1 MKYKRPPKRL
11 QDLNLMDRFLF
22 SEVIENAEAY
32 KIILEIVLDK
42 EINFKEEPIAENEK
56 RKELLG
62 KIARLDVCA
71 IGDDD
76 RIYNA
81 EVQKENQNNLHKRMR
96 YYGALMTSKLLPEG
110 TVNYNELNDLCMIVI
125 AGFDIGGEGRYRYTV
140 RRMYEG
146 YPDKEVYDGEVTIY
160 LNTKGIDAD
169 GVSDELVVMLT
180 YFEETT
186 DEVASTSGYERIAR
200 LHEIVTS
207 IKASDE
213 IGVKYMNAYEER
225 IYDMQEAKEEGKSE
239 GLELG
244 RSEGLEQGRSEGLAE
259 GEKIGEA
266 SGRAAEKL
274 EMAKALKDKGV
285 DIGIIAETSG
295 LSKEDIEKL

>member
-1 MKYKRPPKRL
+1 MKHTNPPKKL

-22 SEVIENAEAY
+22 SEVIESAEAY
-32 KIILEIVLDK
+32 KIILEIILER
-42 EINFKEEPIAENEK
+42 EINFKGEPIAENEK

-76 RIYNA
+76 RVYNA

-110 TVNYNELNDLCMIVI
+110 TIDYNRLSDLCMIVI
-125 AGFDIGGEGRYRYTV
+125 AGFDMGGEGKYRYTV

-146 YPDKEVYDGEVTIY
+146 YPDKEVYDGEVILY
-160 LNTKGIDAD
+160 LNTKGKDTA
-169 GVSDELVVMLT
+169 GVSNELIAMLE

-186 DEVASTSGYERIAR
+186 DDKALSSGYERIIR
-200 LHEIVTS
+200 LNEIVSS
-207 IKASDE
+207 IKANDE

-225 IYDMQEAKEEGKSE
+225 MHDIQEA
-239 GLELG
+239 
-244 RSEGLEQGRSEGLAE
+244 REQGEAQ
-259 GEKIGEA
+259 GEA
-266 SGRAAEKL
+266 SKAL
-274 EMAKALKDKGV
+274 EMAKAMKV
-285 DIGIIAETSG
+285 DNEPVEKIVKYTG
-295 LSKEDIEKL
+295 LPKEKVELL

>member
-1 MKYKRPPKRL
+1 MKHTNPPKKL

-22 SEVIENAEAY
+22 SELIESAEAY
-32 KIILEIVLDK
+32 KLILEIILER
-42 EINFKEEPIAENEK
+42 EINFKGEPIAENEK

-71 IGDDD
+71 IGDDN
-76 RIYNA
+76 RVYNA

-110 TVNYNELNDLCMIVI
+110 TIDYNRLSDLCMIVI
-125 AGFDIGGEGRYRYTV
+125 AGFDMGGEGRYRYTV

-146 YPDKEVYDGEVTIY
+146 YPDKEVYDGEVILY
-160 LNTKGIDAD
+160 LNTKGKDTA
-169 GVSDELVVMLT
+169 GVSSELIAMLE

-186 DEVASTSGYERIAR
+186 DDVALSSGYERIIR
-200 LHEIVTS
+200 LNEIVSS

-225 IYDMQEAKEEGKSE
+225 MHDIQEAREQGEKTGEERGRTE
-239 GLELG
+239 GLEAG
-244 RSEGLEQGRSEGLAE
+244 IAQ
-259 GEKIGEA
+259 GEA
-266 SGRAAEKL
+266 SKAL
-274 EMAKALKDKGV
+274 EMAKAMKNENL
-285 DIGIIAETSG
+285 DIETIAKISG
-295 LSKEDIEKL
+295 LSKEKIELL

>member
-1 MKYKRPPKRL
+1 MKHTNPPKKL

-22 SEVIENAEAY
+22 SELIESAEAY
-32 KIILEIVLDK
+32 KIILEIILER
-42 EINFKEEPIAENEK
+42 EINFKGEPIAENEK

-76 RIYNA
+76 RVYNA

-110 TVNYNELNDLCMIVI
+110 TIDYNRLSDLCMIVI
-125 AGFDIGGEGRYRYTV
+125 AGFDMGGEGKYRYTV

-146 YPDKEVYDGEVTIY
+146 YPDKEVYDGEVILY
-160 LNTKGIDAD
+160 LNTKGKDTA
-169 GVSDELVVMLT
+169 GVSNELIAMLE

-186 DEVASTSGYERIAR
+186 DDKALSSGYERIIR
-200 LHEIVTS
+200 LNEIVSS
-207 IKASDE
+207 IKANDE

-225 IYDMQEAKEEGKSE
+225 MHDIQEA
-239 GLELG
+239 
-244 RSEGLEQGRSEGLAE
+244 REQGEAQ
-259 GEKIGEA
+259 GEA
-266 SGRAAEKL
+266 SKAL
-274 EMAKALKDKGV
+274 EMAKAMKV
-285 DIGIIAETSG
+285 DNEPVEKIVKYTG
-295 LSKEDIEKL
+295 LPKEKVELL

>member
-1 MKYKRPPKRL
+1 MKHTNPPKKL

-22 SEVIENAEAY
+22 SELIESAEAY
-32 KIILEIVLDK
+32 KIILEIILER
-42 EINFKEEPIAENEK
+42 EINFKGEPIAENEK

-71 IGDDD
+71 IGDDN
-76 RIYNA
+76 RVYNA

-110 TVNYNELNDLCMIVI
+110 TIDYNKLSDLCMIVI
-125 AGFDIGGEGRYRYTV
+125 AGFDMGGEGRYRYTA

-146 YPDKEVYDGEVTIY
+146 YPDKEVYDGEVIIY
-160 LNTKGIDAD
+160 LNTKGKDLE
-169 GVSDELVVMLT
+169 GVSSELIAMLE

-186 DEVASTSGYERIAR
+186 DDVALSSGYERIIR
-200 LHEIVTS
+200 LNEIVSS

-225 IYDMQEAKEEGKSE
+225 MHDIQEAREQGEKTGEERGRTE
-239 GLELG
+239 GLEAG
-244 RSEGLEQGRSEGLAE
+244 IAQ
-259 GEKIGEA
+259 GEA
-266 SGRAAEKL
+266 SKAL
-274 EMAKALKDKGV
+274 EMAKAMKNENL
-285 DIGIIAETSG
+285 DIETIAKISG
-295 LSKEDIEKL
+295 LSKEKIELL

>member
-1 MKYKRPPKRL
+1 MKHTNPPKKL

-22 SEVIENAEAY
+22 SEVIESAEAY
-32 KIILEIVLDK
+32 KIILEIILER
-42 EINFKEEPIAENEK
+42 EINFKGEPVAENEK

-62 KIARLDVCA
+62 KRARLDVCA

-76 RIYNA
+76 RVYNA

-110 TVNYNELNDLCMIVI
+110 TIDYNRLSDLCMIVI
-125 AGFDIGGEGRYRYTV
+125 AGFDMGGEGKYRYTV

-146 YPDKEVYDGEVTIY
+146 YPDKEVYDGEVILY
-160 LNTKGIDAD
+160 LNTKGKDTA
-169 GVSDELVVMLT
+169 GVSNELIAMLE

-186 DEVASTSGYERIAR
+186 DDKALSSGYERIIR
-200 LHEIVTS
+200 LNEIVSS

-225 IYDMQEAKEEGKSE
+225 MHDIQEAREQGEKTGEERGRTE
-239 GLELG
+239 GLEAG
-244 RSEGLEQGRSEGLAE
+244 IAQ
-259 GEKIGEA
+259 GEA
-266 SGRAAEKL
+266 SKAL
-274 EMAKALKDKGV
+274 EMAKAMKV
-285 DIGIIAETSG
+285 DNEPVEKIVKYTG
-295 LSKEDIEKL
+295 LPKEKVELL

>member
-1 MKYKRPPKRL
+1 MKHTNPPKKL

-22 SEVIENAEAY
+22 SELIESAEAY
-32 KIILEIVLDK
+32 KLILEIILER
-42 EINFKEEPIAENEK
+42 EINFKGEPIAENEK

-71 IGDDD
+71 IGDDN
-76 RIYNA
+76 RVYNA

-110 TVNYNELNDLCMIVI
+110 TIDYNKLSDLCMIVI
-125 AGFDIGGEGRYRYTV
+125 AGFDMGGEGRYRYTV

-146 YPDKEVYDGEVTIY
+146 YPDKEVYDGEVIIY
-160 LNTKGIDAD
+160 LNTKGKDLE
-169 GVSDELVVMLT
+169 GVSSELIAMLE

-186 DEVASTSGYERIAR
+186 DDVALSSGYERIIR
-200 LHEIVTS
+200 LNEIVSS

-225 IYDMQEAKEEGKSE
+225 MHDIQEAREQGEKTGEERGRTE
-239 GLELG
+239 GLEAG
-244 RSEGLEQGRSEGLAE
+244 IAQ
-259 GEKIGEA
+259 GEA
-266 SGRAAEKL
+266 SKAL
-274 EMAKALKDKGV
+274 EMAKAMKNENL
-285 DIGIIAETSG
+285 DIETIAKISG
-295 LSKEDIEKL
+295 LSKEKIELL

>member
-1 MKYKRPPKRL
+1 MKHTNPPKKL
-11 QDLNLMDRFLF
+11 QDMNLMDRFLF

-32 KIILEIVLDK
+32 KIILEIILDK
-42 EINFKEEPIAENEK
+42 EINLKGEPIAENEK

-110 TVNYNELNDLCMIVI
+110 TVNYNLLNDLCMIVI
-125 AGFDIGGEGRYRYTV
+125 AGFDMGGEDRYRYTV

-146 YPDKEVYDGEVTIY
+146 YPDRKVYDGEVILY
-160 LNTKGIDAD
+160 LNTKGNDPE
-169 GVSDELVVMLT
+169 GVSGELVAMLE

-186 DEVASTSGYERIAR
+186 DDVALSSGYERIAR
-200 LHEIVTS
+200 LNEIVSS

-225 IYDMQEAKEEGKSE
+225 MLDIQEAREQGEELGRSE

-244 RSEGLEQGRSEGLAE
+244 RSEG
-259 GEKIGEA
+259 EKIGEA
-266 SGRAAEKL
+266 RGRSEGEASKAL

-285 DIGIIAETSG
+285 DIEIIAETSG

>member
-1 MKYKRPPKRL
+1 MKHTNPPKKL

-22 SEVIENAEAY
+22 SEVIESAEAY
-32 KIILEIVLDK
+32 KIILEIILER
-42 EINFKEEPIAENEK
+42 EINFKGEPIAENEK

-76 RIYNA
+76 RVYNA

-110 TVNYNELNDLCMIVI
+110 TIDYNRLSDLCMIVI
-125 AGFDIGGEGRYRYTV
+125 AGFDMGGEGKYRYTV

-146 YPDKEVYDGEVTIY
+146 YPDKEVYDGEVILY
-160 LNTKGIDAD
+160 LNTKGKDTA
-169 GVSDELVVMLT
+169 GVSNELIAMLE

-186 DEVASTSGYERIAR
+186 DDKALSSGYERIIR
-200 LHEIVTS
+200 LNEIVSS
-207 IKASDE
+207 IKANDE

-225 IYDMQEAKEEGKSE
+225 MHDIQEA
-239 GLELG
+239 
-244 RSEGLEQGRSEGLAE
+244 REQGEAQ
-259 GEKIGEA
+259 GEA
-266 SGRAAEKL
+266 SKAL
-274 EMAKALKDKGV
+274 EMAKAMKV
-285 DIGIIAETSG
+285 DNEPVEKIVKYTGLPKETVE
-295 LSKEDIEKL
+295 LL